1 MSVGSAKESLI
12 LGLRKLFWLSLPLLP
27 CSFPAWSQQPAVD
40 QTAKNALADSQGTQA
55 SAGGQQHAEHQA
67 GSISGKVVDQSGAN
81 IGGAVVK
88 LTREGQSSGLEV
100 TSDEDGLFAFT
111 NVAPGPFQL
120 TISSP
125 GLVSQDFSGTL
136 QSGEAYVTPLIMLVI
151 STQVTEVHVSLTQ
164 EELAEVQIKEQEKQR
179 VFGVIPNFY
188 VTYESNPAPLT
199 AKQKFE
205 LAWKSASDPITLIGV
220 GFLAGL
226 DQAGDRWSEYG
237 QGAQGYAKRYG
248 ASYANVFS
256 ATFIGGAVMPSILKQ
271 DPRYFYKGSG
281 SKRSR
286 ILHAAANSVVCK
298 GDNGNWQPNYSNVI
312 GSFAGAGL
320 QYLYIPANDRRGS
333 GFVVSSALIRLGE
346 TSLAG
351 VLQEFLFSKLTPNRP
366 RRSASEPQVSTAG
379 PVVGSQLPD

>member
-1 MSVGSAKESLI
+1 MSVGSAKKNLI
-12 LGLRKLFWLSLPLLP
+12 LGFGKLGCLGLGVLL
-27 CSFPAWSQQPAVD
+27 CTFPAWSQQPPID
-40 QTAKNALADSQGTQA
+40 QPAKSALADSQEAQA
-55 SAGGQQHAEHQA
+55 SVSGQQHAEHQA

-88 LTREGQSSGLEV
+88 LMREGQSSGLEV
-100 TSDEDGLFAFT
+100 TSDDDGLFAFS

-125 GLVSQDFSGTL
+125 GLASHEFSGTL

-151 STQVTEVHVSLTQ
+151 PTQVTEVRVGLPP
-164 EELAEVQIKEQEKQR
+164 EELAEVQIKEEEKQR

-188 VTYESNPAPLT
+188 VSYAPNAAPIT
-199 AKQKFE
+199 TKHKFE
-205 LAWKSASDPITLIGV
+205 LAWKSASDPVTLVGV
-220 GFLAGL
+220 GVLAGIG
-226 DQAGDRWSEYG
+226 QAGDRWGAYG

-248 ASYANVFS
+248 ASYANVFAS
-256 ATFIGGAVMPSILKQ
+256 TFIGGAVMPSVLKQ

-286 ILHAAANSVVCK
+286 ILYAVASSVICK
-298 GDNGNWQPNYSNVI
+298 GDNGRWQPNYSNVI

-320 QYLYIPANDRRGS
+320 QAVYLPANDRRGS
-333 GFVVSSALIRLGE
+333 GFIVSSALIRLGE

-351 VLQEFLFSKLTPNRP
+351 VLQEFVFSKLTKRP
-366 RRSASEPQVSTAG
+366 RRSASKPQVPTDPKAH
-379 PVVGSQLPD
+379 VR